1 MPTMKFFIS
10 KCFQF
15 DDPKV
20 SIATY
25 VLLRFSAVKLQK
37 NAKTADFNAF
47 LICSKQRWIICEFVN
62 LTIVNNFNKTQ
73 YDLNQKTRTT
83 VIHQ

>member
-1 MPTMKFFIS
+1 MTEPKKIIWLGTHQHMPTMKFFIS

-37 NAKTADFNAF
+37 NAETADFNAF
-47 LICSKQRWIICEFVN
+47 LICSKQRWIICKFDNCE
-62 LTIVNNFNKTQ
+62 
-73 YDLNQKTRTT
+73 
-83 VIHQ
+83 